1 MRSQASARCP
11 SGRRPATDRS
21 HWLVLPGCQVLR
33 PVAAWSARVPG
44 RGWRCLPRANRAHT
58 TFPVWLGVVQP
69 HWSLSARM
77 RCSPRPVSSREP
89 SVRGAGAVLP
99 GSSACAQDA
108 GPGLEQAEPDRL
120 PWPGIAGPGQG
131 MPQRVGH
138 ELRHYDRDVRAAFC
152 HAPLVPGGDG
162 KVPGGADRSGIRAER
177 ACGDPRQPGP
187 EREAG
192 SGHGRHLPLAR
203 PAVSAAGISQRCP
216 PGMTGALPSLPGRC
230 HRASR
235 IGVCRFCDHQ
245 VLAGLTGLT
254 RCRLAAA
261 ASSPGSDRIE
271 DRTAGMGG
279 TGRVSGVS
287 ASGHGLIGRG
297 IVVPF
302 QLRPAGRGVAA
313 GSAAGVTAAAR
324 RGWDP
329 GGPGDGR
336 VPVPRHDRA
345 GGPVA
350 GVVLL
355 ALGAG

>member
-1 MRSQASARCP
+1 MACGKIRKAVATVSAPDSYPHVTCGCGHRP
-11 SGRRPATDRS
+11 VPDVRPADGRRRIVHTGWFCPAARFCDRS
-21 HWLVLPGCQVLR
+21 RPGLLGYRAGVGGVC
-33 PVAAWSARVPG
+33 
-44 RGWRCLPRANRAHT
+44 RGPNRAHT

-77 RCSPRPVSSREP
+77 RCSPRPVPSRSRAFAAPERSCP
-89 SVRGAGAVLP
+89 GRRPRTARRGRA
-99 GSSACAQDA
+99 S
-108 GPGLEQAEPDRL
+108 GLR
-120 PWPGIAGPGQG
+120 
-131 MPQRVGH
+131 
-138 ELRHYDRDVRAAFC
+138 FC
-152 HAPLVPGGDG
+152 HAPMVQGGDG
-162 KVPGGADRSGIRAER
+162 EVPGGADRSGIRAGR

-187 EREAG
+187 AREAG
-192 SGHGRHLPLAR
+192 SGDGRHLPLASAGGLR
-203 PAVSAAGISQRCP
+203 GRHQPAAARRCP
-216 PGMTGALPSLPGRC
+216 PGMTGALPSPPGRC

-254 RCRLAAA
+254 RCRQAAA

-271 DRTAGMGG
+271 DRSAGMGG
-279 TGRVSGVS
+279 TGRVCGVS

-313 GSAAGVTAAAR
+313 GGAAGVTAAAR

-336 VPVPRHDRA
+336 VPVARHDRA

>member
-1 MRSQASARCP
+1 MILSSTRSANHNRVESAGDSAGQPLNRVFERHRADP
-11 SGRRPATDRS
+11 GSAPGARVAIR
-21 HWLVLPGCQVLR
+21 GCQAQR
-33 PVAAWSARVPG
+33 AARGRDPVRAATCRSPG
-44 RGWRCLPRANRAHT
+44 LP
-58 TFPVWLGVVQP
+58 
-69 HWSLSARM
+69 
-77 RCSPRPVSSREP
+77 SPRP
-89 SVRGAGAVLP
+89 A
-99 GSSACAQDA
+99 SAC
-108 GPGLEQAEPDRL
+108 
-120 PWPGIAGPGQG
+120 
-131 MPQRVGH
+131 
-138 ELRHYDRDVRAAFC
+138 
-152 HAPLVPGGDG
+152 
-162 KVPGGADRSGIRAER
+162 
-177 ACGDPRQPGP
+177 
-187 EREAG
+187 G
-192 SGHGRHLPLAR
+192 SW
-203 PAVSAAGISQRCP
+203 RCP
-216 PGMTGALPSLPGRC
+216 PGMPGALPSPPGRC

-261 ASSPGSDRIE
+261 ASSPGSDRVE

-279 TGRVSGVS
+279 TGGVSGVS

-313 GSAAGVTAAAR
+313 GSAAGVMAAAR